1 MPQTIFPS
9 NQNIKFM
16 SKNQIPFQEKIRSYL
31 KASYPMLWVKTH
43 EETRVIKEIISAFG
57 VTNNPVIIYAWDA
70 QQDLLKYKKE
80 GAGWEKVSGDTKVM
94 NVITACRKLGSN
106 NERSV
111 IIFKDF
117 HPYIEAPGQIR
128 AIRNAI
134 DDLKSKG
141 NMLIFASPV
150 IKIPVELEKEI
161 QIVDF
166 NLPGAE
172 QLETVLDSVVNT
184 VKKKYPDEPAK
195 SAITPEV
202 RTASIEASKGM
213 THSESHDAFSL
224 AIVENQQFNNNFVI
238 SVFEEKVKQ
247 VKKHGLLQYIK
258 PDVSFDSV
266 GGLDGLKKWI
276 KTRSK
281 AYTQAARDYNL
292 PYPKGILLCGIPGC
306 GKTLLAKATANE
318 FGFPLFQLDVGSLFG
333 KHVGE
338 TEENFRR
345 VVDTVDGIGRC
356 ILFIDEIEK
365 ALNKDAV
372 SGKGDTGTSSRSFG
386 TLLTWLSEHKSPVFV
401 IGTSNDH
408 TRLPAEFTRKGRFDE
423 LFWIDLPSEAER
435 KEIFTVLLKRYGFDA
450 TKAKLNI
457 DRLSQ
462 EADQFTGAEIE
473 NSIVSAMFDRFGRD
487 GKPITTEN
495 LVDEILATTPL
506 AKMSSAD
513 LENMRKNAEGKLR
526 VATSSGI
533 VKGLELKK
541 AEADRK
547 VSVGE
552 L

>member
-1 MPQTIFPS
+1 MSNKHVPFP
-9 NQNIKFM
+9 
-16 SKNQIPFQEKIRSYL
+16 EKVRSYL

-43 EETRVIKEIISAFG
+43 EESRVIKEIIGAFDN
-57 VTNNPVIIYAWDA
+57 TNTPIIVYTWDA
-70 QQDLLKYKKE
+70 QQDLLKYKRD
-80 GAGWEKVSGDTKVM
+80 GGGWEKVSGDTKVM
-94 NVITACRKLGSN
+94 NVITHCRKLGSN

-111 IIFKDF
+111 VIFKDF
-117 HPYIEAPGQIR
+117 HPYIENPGQIR
-128 AIRNAI
+128 ALRNAI
-134 DDLKSKG
+134 EDLKSRG

-166 NLPGAE
+166 SLPGEAHLANV
-172 QLETVLDSVVNT
+172 LESVVST
-184 VKKKYPDEPAK
+184 VKKKYPDDAK
-195 SAITPEV
+195 KSDITPEV
-202 RTASIEASKGM
+202 RTASIEAAKGM

-224 AIVENQQFNNNFVI
+224 AIVENQKFSNDFVI

-276 KTRSK
+276 RTRARS
-281 AYTQAARDYNL
+281 YTQAARDYNL

-345 VVDTVDGIGRC
+345 VVETVDGIGRC
-356 ILFIDEIEK
+356 VLFIDEIEK

-386 TLLTWLSEHKSPVFV
+386 TLLTWLSEHKSPVFT

-423 LFWIDLPSEAER
+423 LFWIDLPTEAER
-435 KEIFTVLLKRYGFDA
+435 KEIFVVLLTRYGFDL
-450 TKAKLNI
+450 TKVKFNLDTLA
-457 DRLSQ
+457 Q
-462 EADQFTGAEIE
+462 ESDQFTGAEIE
-473 NSIVSAMFDRFGRD
+473 NVIVSAMFDRFGKD
-487 GKPITTEN
+487 GKVITTQN

-506 AKMSSAD
+506 AKMSAAD
-513 LENMRKNAEGKLR
+513 LDHMRKNAEGKLR

-533 VKGLELKK
+533 VRGLEAKK
-541 AEADRK
+541 ADADRK